1 MRRVAVPQVFRRVG
15 ILVAAVA
22 CSLSLTA
29 RVHGQAPAPIER
41 ITFNDAVA
49 RAVQKNPTAAIA
61 AAGILRAEG
70 LLRQAR
76 AATLLQV
83 TGNVT
88 TTTLNRGVEFQGAT
102 VTPQNQLAASL
113 TADMPVVNAAAWARR
128 AQAQDQQH
136 VAELNLADVRRHVAT
151 TTADAYLAV
160 FAARRV
166 LEANTRA
173 RETAK
178 AHFDLATELEQRG
191 TGSHLNTLRAQQ
203 QWTSDEAL
211 VETARLALYRAQEA
225 LGVLIVAD
233 GPVDAADEPTF
244 EVPAPATTT
253 TGGSNVASGFSRT
266 DLRLFA
272 AEQQAATRVVRDSTK
287 DYFPSLDAIFLP
299 QTTYP
304 AQFFVPANSWR
315 FLLQANVPIFDSG
328 QRASLKIQRQAALEE
343 ATATLAGAT
352 TTAASQVRAA
362 REAVASSERALAS
375 GRSAADEAQQVVTI
389 TNVSFRVGGAT
400 SIEVIDAE
408 RSARD
413 ADTAVAVAEDNLRRA
428 QLDLLIALGQFPR

>member
-1 MRRVAVPQVFRRVG
+1 MRRAVVAQVFRQARWV
-15 ILVAAVA
+15 VAAA
-22 CSLSLTA
+22 CSVGFGAL
-29 RVHGQAPAPIER
+29 VHGQAPPMAR
-41 ITFNDAVA
+41 ITFADAVA
-49 RAVQKNPTAAIA
+49 RAIQKNPTMAIA
-61 AAGILRAEG
+61 AADILRAEG

-88 TTTLNRGVEFQGAT
+88 TTTLNRDVEFQGAT

-128 AQAQDQQH
+128 AQAQDEQH
-136 VAELNLADVRRHVAT
+136 VAELNLADVRRQIAT

-166 LEANTRA
+166 LDANVRA
-173 RETAK
+173 RDTAK
-178 AHFDLATELEQRG
+178 AHFDLASELEQRG
-191 TGSHLNTLRAQQ
+191 TGSHVNTLRAQQ
-203 QWTSDEAL
+203 QWTSDETI
-211 VETARLALYRAQEA
+211 VETARLSMYLAQEA
-225 LGVLIVAD
+225 LGVLIVID

-244 EVPAPATTT
+244 EVPAADSVT
-253 TGGSNVASGFSRT
+253 TGGTNVASVFSRT

-287 DYFPSLDAIFLP
+287 DYFPSLDAIFQP

-304 AQFFVPANSWR
+304 AQFFVPQNSWR

-328 QRASLKIQRQAALEE
+328 LRAGLKIQRQAALDQ
-343 ATATLAGAT
+343 ATATLAGAV

-362 REAVASSERALAS
+362 REAVASSERVLAS
-375 GRSAADEAQQVVTI
+375 ARAAADQAQQVVSI
-389 TNVSFRVGGAT
+389 TNVSFRVGRAT

-413 ADTAVAVAEDNLRRA
+413 NDTAAAVAEDRLRRA